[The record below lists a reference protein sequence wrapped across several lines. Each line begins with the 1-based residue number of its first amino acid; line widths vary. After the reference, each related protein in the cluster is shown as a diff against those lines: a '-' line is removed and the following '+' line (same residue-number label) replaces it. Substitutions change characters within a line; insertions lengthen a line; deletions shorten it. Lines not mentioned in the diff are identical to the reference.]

1 MGQVHII
8 LGVVDT
14 GTLFGEVGFV
24 TIFIIYIYIYLYT
37 IIYDFLR
44 IPWLYKN
51 G

>member
-24 TIFIIYIYIYLYT
+24 TIFILVAE
-37 IIYDFLR
+37 
-44 IPWLYKN
+44 P
-51 G
+51 

>member
-24 TIFIIYIYIYLYT
+24 TIFIICVYIDIFILYT
-37 IIYDFLR
+37 VDRFVVA
-44 IPWLYKN
+44 
-51 G
+51 